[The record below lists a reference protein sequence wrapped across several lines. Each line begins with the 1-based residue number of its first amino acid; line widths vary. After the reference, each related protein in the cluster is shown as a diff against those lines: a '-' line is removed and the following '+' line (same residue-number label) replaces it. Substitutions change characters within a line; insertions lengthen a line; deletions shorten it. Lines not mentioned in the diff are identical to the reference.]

1 MLVRLIARTYCDRI
15 SGMLILASNNQCL
28 IPALLKLFLSVEPFY
43 RMKHFAE
50 PQSCF

>member
-1 MLVRLIARTYCDRI
+1 MLMRLIARTYYGRI
-15 SGMLILASNNQCL
+15 SDMLTLASDNQCL
-28 IPALLKLFLSVEPFY
+28 IPAFLKLFLSVEPFY